1 MHINYSII
9 IPHHNIPKLLI
20 RCLASIPNRK
30 DTEIIII
37 DDNSSAEIVDFDNFP
52 GKERENTKI
61 FFSKVNGGGGYARNI
76 GVQMAKGDKLI
87 FADADDFFNDNLSDL
102 LDDYVSSDI
111 DVVYFNANSVDTDTY
126 QPSDRAKLLN
136 SWMNEWIKNHSNIV
150 DFKYR
155 FGEPWSKIISRN
167 LVVSNHLKFDETPIH
182 NDTRFSYLVGFYAKK
197 IKIDARKV
205 YCVTTRKGSTCRIIS
220 DTNSLVRIRVFGTQ
234 TLFFQKHNINV
245 RKDEHLAELLRL
257 LSNPIQFRLGIKELK
272 QIGFSYHKIFLG
284 LIHQVLANFKY
295 KFIKVKYGS

>member
-102 LDDYVSSDI
+102 LDDY
-111 DVVYFNANSVDTDTY
+111 
-126 QPSDRAKLLN
+126 
-136 SWMNEWIKNHSNIV
+136 
-150 DFKYR
+150 
-155 FGEPWSKIISRN
+155 
-167 LVVSNHLKFDETPIH
+167 
-182 NDTRFSYLVGFYAKK
+182 
-197 IKIDARKV
+197 
-205 YCVTTRKGSTCRIIS
+205 
-220 DTNSLVRIRVFGTQ
+220 
-234 TLFFQKHNINV
+234 
-245 RKDEHLAELLRL
+245 
-257 LSNPIQFRLGIKELK
+257 
-272 QIGFSYHKIFLG
+272 
-284 LIHQVLANFKY
+284 
-295 KFIKVKYGS
+295 